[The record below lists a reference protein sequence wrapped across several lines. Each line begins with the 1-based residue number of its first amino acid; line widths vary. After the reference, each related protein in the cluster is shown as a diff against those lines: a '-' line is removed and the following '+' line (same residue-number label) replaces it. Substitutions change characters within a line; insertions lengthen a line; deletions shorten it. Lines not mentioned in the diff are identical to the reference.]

1 MNYRPFMNYRLLTI
15 LLLCSLV
22 VFVFAFGGSVG
33 PFVTIFMRTVL
44 DDPNAATARTTLGLG
59 AADSPSFVN
68 LNLTGYGQ
76 LPEIST
82 PVTPDP
88 NFLRFYAK
96 DDGAGTSRFYIV
108 DDAGLETDLTGGG
121 GGATT
126 LDALLDVTL
135 SGTPYTDG
143 KVLRANGDDY
153 VDAVLAHSDLSGIGT
168 NAHSVIDSHLASTA
182 NPHSVTAA
190 QTGAVALIGNE
201 TIAGIKTFSSFPVLP
216 SSSPT
221 TGYQAVHKAYVDAFV
236 QSLEVKLAC
245 KIATTTA
252 GTLATSFENGDT
264 IDSVVLVTGDRILI
278 KDQADAT
285 ANGIYTVN
293 ASGAPTRATDYD
305 ISSEVQEGTYSFIT
319 EGTANNGYQFVQITI
334 DPVLN
339 TNDLVFTYL
348 NKPGSNTASLGV
360 ELIGN
365 DLRADLLATGAV
377 GLTGNELKINVDGS
391 SIEIATNAL
400 QVKATGI
407 TNAMLAGSIAD
418 SKLATISTAD
428 KVDWTAVNKTGS
440 VLDDIADVVA
450 PAPSDDQALSWDSAS
465 SKWIPQ
471 TISGGGGAISAAVSD
486 VDVYSSGT
494 TDAKWLKM
502 PAATTELFGDTYSR
516 VKSDLTYATYYRI
529 VVNQTVAGYNTADL
543 NLQYSTDN
551 VNYQAADTAAAGEC
565 AVGAGI
571 GVKVG
576 SWAALVAGA
585 QSDVW
590 LRIVGKQGNGTVS
603 PVWRQIRVQFKMLAA
618 SGTLHDAVTVVDSQ
632 SVNLTLS
639 TQQITADVNDKDYGD
654 VVVSGTGSAWSVD
667 DDSHAHT
674 TTTISG
680 IDISADTN
688 LTAGDG
694 LTLTDDDLDFDGGAT
709 PAGDLGGTWA
719 DPSVDDDS
727 HAHTTTTI
735 SGLDISDDTNFGT
748 AMAAIDLLVAS
759 GDGVDANTAS
769 VANGDTKHL
778 ATGDQIYDFV
788 IGLGYGTGNGD
799 MLKSTYDVS
808 ADGHVDG
815 NDVAYGAAW
824 NGDVNAP
831 SMNAV
836 YDKIQALPVGHD
848 AVTVTDSNT
857 IDHTLTGQGIESV
870 VKYQSTQSITLS
882 EDANGLK
889 ADLNAIEYA
898 FLNILEQSSDP
909 DKPAEGKAAIWMSD
923 GTKSGDAGDVMIA
936 ATANGVTKKG
946 TLWDFNGASM
956 WEGMGNNFSADPN
969 CVALWQCEN
978 GALTADSKG
987 ANTLTAVNTPVAELV
1002 DYKEDSASV
1011 NLESLQS
1018 QYFTLSQEAMD
1029 TGFPGKS
1036 GDTNK
1041 KLSVSCW
1048 FKLES
1053 AAGGGSPDYGYRSIC
1068 GILYANLYSWG
1079 VAVSNS
1085 TGTNYARFRLGYDNG
1100 NSVEEINHTGRV
1112 ISTGV
1117 WYHFGATYQNSNK
1130 SYQMRLYDSSNTT
1143 SYTQTGT
1150 TTNNINIET
1159 GGFRIGSAEA
1169 SVACWDGLLD
1179 ELVIFND
1186 ILTIDEIDQIRAMTY
1201 GT

>member
-1 MNYRPFMNYRLLTI
+1 MNYRLLTI
-15 LLLCSLV
+15 LLFCSLV
-22 VFVFAFGGSVG
+22 VFALGGSVS

-135 SGTPYTDG
+135 SGMPYTDG

-153 VDAVLAHSDLSGIGT
+153 VDANLAHSDLSGIGT

-190 QTGAVALIGNE
+190 QAGAVATTGNE
-201 TIAGIKTFSSFPVLP
+201 TIAGIKTFSSFPILP
-216 SSSPT
+216 SSQPT

-245 KIATTTA
+245 KIATTAA

-293 ASGAPTRATDYD
+293 VSGAPARATDYD
-305 ISSEVQEGTYSFIT
+305 VSSEVQEGTYTFIT

-334 DPVLN
+334 DPVLD

-360 ELIGN
+360 ELVGN
-365 DLRADLLATGAV
+365 DLRIDFLATGGM
-377 GLTGNELKINVDGS
+377 GLTGNELKVNVDGS
-391 SIEIATNAL
+391 SIEIAANAL
-400 QVKATGI
+400 QVKAGGV

-418 SKLATISTAD
+418 SKFSTISTAD
-428 KVDWTAVNKTGS
+428 KVDWAAVNKTGS

-450 PAPSDDQALSWDSAS
+450 PAPSDDQALAWDAAS

-516 VKSDLTYATYYRI
+516 VKSDLTYATHYRI
-529 VVNQTVAGYNTADL
+529 VVNQTVAGYSTADL

-551 VNYQAADTAAAGEC
+551 VTYQAADTAAAGEC

-618 SGTLHDAVTVVDSQ
+618 GGTLHDAVTVVDSQ

-654 VVVSGTGSAWSVD
+654 VVVSSTGSS
-667 DDSHAHT
+667 
-674 TTTISG
+674 
-680 IDISADTN
+680 
-688 LTAGDG
+688 
-694 LTLTDDDLDFDGGAT
+694 
-709 PAGDLGGTWA
+709 WA
-719 DPSVDDDS
+719 VKDDS

-759 GDGVDANTAS
+759 GDGVDANTATPS
-769 VANGDTKHL
+769 NGDTKHL
-778 ATGDQIYDFV
+778 STGDQIYDWVMGLGFLTAVPDSYILNTGDIGTGVYDFGGATTFEIPNTAGNVTLAV
-788 IGLGYGTGNGD
+788 IGQVAVD
-799 MLKSTYDVS
+799 ST
-808 ADGHVDG
+808 
-815 NDVAYGAAW
+815 NKQL
-824 NGDVNAP
+824 
-831 SMNAV
+831 AV
-836 YDKIQALPVGHD
+836 YDGVEKAIPLVHSMQLHGDLAGIWDID
-848 AVTVTDSNT
+848 AEWQLLDM
-857 IDHTLTGQGIESV
+857 DRGTGVFPNGIVITSWYVDCSV
-870 VKYQSTQSITLS
+870 
-882 EDANGLK
+882 
-889 ADLNAIEYA
+889 
-898 FLNILEQSSDP
+898 
-909 DKPAEGKAAIWMSD
+909 
-923 GTKSGDAGDVMIA
+923 
-936 ATANGVTKKG
+936 
-946 TLWDFNGASM
+946 
-956 WEGMGNNFSADPN
+956 ADP
-969 CVALWQCEN
+969 
-978 GALTADSKG
+978 T
-987 ANTLTAVNTPVAELV
+987 TEL
-1002 DYKEDSASV
+1002 
-1011 NLESLQS
+1011 N
-1018 QYFTLSQEAMD
+1018 
-1029 TGFPGKS
+1029 
-1036 GDTNK
+1036 
-1041 KLSVSCW
+1041 
-1048 FKLES
+1048 
-1053 AAGGGSPDYGYRSIC
+1053 
-1068 GILYANLYSWG
+1068 ANLYYCD
-1079 VAVSNS
+1079 AL
-1085 TGTNYARFRLGYDNG
+1085 ANG
-1100 NSVEEINHTGRV
+1100 A
-1112 ISTGV
+1112 
-1117 WYHFGATYQNSNK
+1117 FPGANPV
-1130 SYQMRLYDSSNTT
+1130 LVDVLD
-1143 SYTQTGT
+1143 T
-1150 TTNNINIET
+1150 TTGNASCVDMS
-1159 GGFRIGSAEA
+1159 GSDLG
-1169 SVACWDGLLD
+1169 SG
-1179 ELVIFND
+1179 VIPTAK
-1186 ILTIDEIDQIRAMTY
+1186 ILYVLIDADPTDANTAWSIIVNYYIPES
-1201 GT
+1201 